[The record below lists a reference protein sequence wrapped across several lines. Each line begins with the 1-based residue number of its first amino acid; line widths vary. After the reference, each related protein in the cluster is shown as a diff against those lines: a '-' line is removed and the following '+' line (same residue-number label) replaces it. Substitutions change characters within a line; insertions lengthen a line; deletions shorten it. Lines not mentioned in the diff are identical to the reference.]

1 MNIRFLLL
9 GYASLALALA
19 GCSRPDLAPQ
29 PAPASPHS
37 AAATAAN
44 PDYAGSATSPQPSA
58 TSFSYEAAPLI
69 IRESAGFTGPGPFVI
84 ENRHFAA
91 ETPEGWLVD
100 IYMPNGQQ
108 VILRHCTFAQSGSG
122 DFIHITDNSRVSV
135 QHCRFY
141 GTGSQPIGTT
151 RGRALYAYKPAQLVF
166 EHNYLLNTAGTKV
179 EYWAANAPATDSA
192 LRWRYNRV
200 ENICGGTGGD
210 YRQALQLQH
219 VEERAGIEVAYNQI
233 INTPNQSRVEDNFNL
248 GESSGTTSSPLRVHH
263 NYVQGAYPAVAT
275 ASGFTGTGITT
286 DAGGT
291 DRTLRQLPHNIV
303 VEDNIFTSCRN
314 ACMNIA
320 AGYDI
325 LYQRNVCRV
334 SGQLGDGTSVGG
346 VTNGVSI
353 FKGQPY
359 SDAQFHNNRMVSND
373 INTVPS
379 AYFRNADVGPSSTVL
394 VEGNTFNTYATTCTY
409 NQEQAAFG
417 DWQQRLVAAQ
427 VQVGV
432 Q

>member
-1 MNIRFLLL
+1 MTMRFLLL
-9 GYASLALALA
+9 GCASVGLALA
-19 GCSRPDLAPQ
+19 GCSRTDLAPQ
-29 PAPASPHS
+29 PTATRSNS
-37 AAATAAN
+37 AAATA
-44 PDYAGSATSPQPSA
+44 DYAASTTAPQPSA
-58 TSFSYEAAPLI
+58 ASFTYEAAPLV
-69 IRESAGFTGPGPFVI
+69 IRESTGFTGPGPFVI
-84 ENRHFAA
+84 ENRNFAA
-91 ETPEGWLVD
+91 KTPEGWLVD

-108 VILRHCTFAQSGSG
+108 VILRHCTFAQDGAG
-122 DFIHITDNSRVSV
+122 DFIHITDNSRVTV
-135 QHCRFY
+135 ENCRFY
-141 GTGSQPIGTT
+141 GTGSQPIGTA

-179 EYWAANAPATDSA
+179 EYWADNVAAANA
-192 LRWRYNRV
+192 LQWRYNRV

-219 VEERAGIEVAYNQI
+219 VEERTGLEVAYNQI

-248 GESSGTTSSPLRVHH
+248 GESSGTSSSPLRLHH
-263 NYVQGAYPAVAT
+263 NYVQGAYPAVAS
-275 ASGFTGTGITT
+275 ASGFTGTGLTT

-303 VEDNIFTSCRN
+303 VEDNIFISCRN

-325 LYQRNVCRV
+325 LYQRNLCRV
-334 SGQLGDGTSVGG
+334 SGQLADGTSVGG
-346 VTNGVSI
+346 VTNGVAI

-359 SDAQFHNNRMVSND
+359 SDAQFHNNRIVSND

-379 AYFRNADVGPSSTVL
+379 AYFRNADVGPASTAL
-394 VEGNTFNTYATTCTY
+394 VEGNTFNTYATDCTY
-409 NQEQAAFG
+409 SQEQAAFG
-417 DWQQRLVAAQ
+417 EWQQRLTAAQ

>member
-1 MNIRFLLL
+1 MTFRFLPLT
-9 GYASLALALA
+9 YASLALALA
-19 GCSRPDLAPQ
+19 SCSRSEGPQ
-29 PAPASPHS
+29 PTTARPYSTV
-37 AAATAAN
+37 AATTYS
-44 PDYAGSATSPQPSA
+44 DYAASTTSPQPSA
-58 TSFSYEAAPLI
+58 ASFTYEAAPLV

-84 ENRHFAA
+84 ENRNFAA
-91 ETPEGWLVD
+91 KTPEGWLVD

-108 VILRHCTFAQSGSG
+108 VILRHCTFAQDGAG
-122 DFIHITDNSRVSV
+122 DFIHITDNSRVTV
-135 QHCRFY
+135 ENCRFY

-151 RGRALYAYKPAQLVF
+151 RGRALYAYRPAQLVF

-179 EYWAANAPATDSA
+179 EYWATNATGTNNT
-192 LRWRYNRV
+192 LQWRYNRV

-219 VEERAGIEVAYNQI
+219 VEELAGMEVAYNQI
-233 INTPNQSRVEDNFNL
+233 INTPNQSRVEDNFNV
-248 GESSGTTSSPLRVHH
+248 GESSGTSSSALRLHH

-291 DRTLRQLPHNIV
+291 DRTLRQLPHNLV
-303 VEDNIFTSCRN
+303 VEDNIFVSCRN

-325 LYQRNVCRV
+325 LYQRNLCRV
-334 SGQLGDGTSVGG
+334 SGQLADGTSIGG
-346 VTNGVSI
+346 VTNGVAI

-359 SDAQFHNNRMVSND
+359 SDAQFYNNRMVSND

-379 AYFRNADVGPSSTVL
+379 AYFRNADVGPNSTAL
-394 VEGNTFNTYATTCTY
+394 VEGNTFNSYATTCSY
-409 NQEQAAFG
+409 SQEQAAFEE
-417 DWQQRLVAAQ
+417 WQQRLTAAQ